1 MFLSSADAVDLY
13 GKRFQAVS
21 DFEIVWVLKANNLP
35 FSYRTLTESIFNIA
49 IEDGDS
55 YSDLAEKVRKAGD
68 NNRAFF
74 ANSFLILKK
83 RFAVK
88 SKKFNLNIRYGYVVD
103 FDISSFENEEDLLDL
118 LEFLLRDN
126 SPFLEGLK
134 ERVCFSIRETTTRLR
149 EKIAYQSALLERNEF
164 NLALSDL
171 RDNYEISQSQKK
183 ILEENLDS
191 LSDQDKDLL
200 NQVDTY
206 EVF

>member
-21 DFEIVWVLKANNLP
+21 DFEIVKVLKENGLP
-35 FSYRTLTESIFNIA
+35 FSFKTLTESIFNIT

-83 RFAVK
+83 RFTVK
-88 SKKFNLNIRYGYVVD
+88 SKKFNLNLRYGYIVD

-134 ERVCFSIRETTTRLR
+134 EKVCFSIRETTTRLR
-149 EKIAYQSALLERNEF
+149 EEIAYQSALLERNE
-164 NLALSDL
+164 
-171 RDNYEISQSQKK
+171 I
-183 ILEENLDS
+183 
-191 LSDQDKDLL
+191 
-200 NQVDTY
+200 
-206 EVF
+206 